1 MPSSAR
7 LLQGWP
13 RIQPQVTVLE
23 LGVGYIT
30 AAGTIAAGGIV
41 WYSGPWRASRVG
53 DRQAATHHAWLHQRG
68 GQEGSIERHR
78 GQARGRARADRRQPD
93 ATFRRAADLR
103 VAASAGRG
111 RALR

>member
-23 LGVGYIT
+23 LGVGYVT

-41 WYSGPWRASRVG
+41 WYSGPWRASRGG

-68 GQEGSIERHR
+68 GQEGGIGRDR
-78 GQARGRARADRRQPD
+78 GQTG
-93 ATFRRAADLR
+93 
-103 VAASAGRG
+103 GRG
-111 RALR
+111 GGEPRPPGGTLRP